1 MKKIINTKVAPA
13 AIGPYSQGVSFGNLV
28 MTSGQLPL
36 DPTTM
41 AFPEGGVREQTRQS
55 LLNLKAVLEQSGAS
69 SQRWRIFRYLMKY
82 TPNFLVT
89 QERQRVHAFRLANYP
104 KKPQL
109 KSKPSRI
116 LSNTTGGKVDMCRER
131 RHIIFT
137 LTSLLL
143 FNPGQLKRV
152 NGESITTW
160 ARQMVGQRSNE

>member
-1 MKKIINTKVAPA
+1 MKKIINTKAAPA

-69 SQRWRIFRYLMKY
+69 LDTVLKTTCFLAKMEVFRYLMKY

-104 KKPQL
+104 KKP
-109 KSKPSRI
+109 
-116 LSNTTGGKVDMCRER
+116 
-131 RHIIFT
+131 
-137 LTSLLL
+137 
-143 FNPGQLKRV
+143 
-152 NGESITTW
+152 
-160 ARQMVGQRSNE
+160 

>member
-1 MKKIINTKVAPA
+1 MRRRQYLYLQEKNEKIINTKAAPA

-69 SQRWRIFRYLMKY
+69 LDTVLKTTCFLAKMEDFSVFNEVYSE
-82 TPNFLVT
+82 FLVT

-104 KKPQL
+104 KKP
-109 KSKPSRI
+109 
-116 LSNTTGGKVDMCRER
+116 
-131 RHIIFT
+131 
-137 LTSLLL
+137 
-143 FNPGQLKRV
+143 
-152 NGESITTW
+152 
-160 ARQMVGQRSNE
+160 